1 MALRPRSALFRETD
15 SSALPLRYV
24 HLLPPI
30 GGRKGKRANE
40 TNSTRFTMD
49 FTRVDI
55 IGLSTSPSSGGAYAL
70 VLGEVEG
77 NRRLPIIIGAFEA
90 QAIAL
95 ELEKIQ
101 PPRPMTHDLL
111 RDTFEAVD
119 VEVTEVVIDELREG
133 TFFAKIRYRHD
144 GEEHQL
150 DSRPSDAVA
159 LAVRVDAPI
168 FVAPMVLD
176 EAGIVAEDESDIS
189 SLAEQAEET
198 TGTEEDEPSGTE
210 LEQMQ
215 QKLEEAVEEED
226 YERAAELRD
235 EIQRLEQE
243 RQQNQN

>member
-1 MALRPRSALFRETD
+1 VSDA
-15 SSALPLRYV
+15 SSEYTEIA
-24 HLLPPI
+24 
-30 GGRKGKRANE
+30 
-40 TNSTRFTMD
+40 MD

-111 RDTFEAVD
+111 RDTFEELE

-133 TFFAKIRYRHD
+133 TFFAKVRYRHNGD
-144 GEEHQL
+144 EHQL

-168 FVAPMVLD
+168 YVAPMVLD
-176 EAGIVAEDESDIS
+176 EAGIVAEDESGIS
-189 SLAEQAEET
+189 SITQQAEEASAGEEEEE
-198 TGTEEDEPSGTE
+198 TGGTE
-210 LEQMQ
+210 LERK
-215 QKLEEAVEEED
+215 QKQLEKAVEEED

-235 EIQRLEQE
+235 EIQQLEQE
-243 RQQNQN
+243 EQEQNKN

>member
-1 MALRPRSALFRETD
+1 
-15 SSALPLRYV
+15 
-24 HLLPPI
+24 
-30 GGRKGKRANE
+30 
-40 TNSTRFTMD
+40 MD
-49 FTRVDI
+49 FIRVDI

-111 RDTFEAVD
+111 RDTFEAVELD
-119 VEVTEVVIDELREG
+119 ITQVVIDELREG
-133 TFFAKIRYRHD
+133 TFFAKIRYRQNGD
-144 GEEHQL
+144 EHQL

-168 FVAPMVLD
+168 YVAPMVLE
-176 EAGIVAEDESDIS
+176 EAGIVAEDDETSVS
-189 SLAEQAEET
+189 SLAQQAEST
-198 TGTEEDEPSGTE
+198 SSSEEEGGTE
-210 LEQMQ
+210 LERMQ
-215 QKLEEAVEEED
+215 RQLDKAVEEEN

-235 EIQRLEQE
+235 KIEKLEKEQE
-243 RQQNQN
+243 QNKN

>member
-1 MALRPRSALFRETD
+1 
-15 SSALPLRYV
+15 
-24 HLLPPI
+24 
-30 GGRKGKRANE
+30 
-40 TNSTRFTMD
+40 MD

-111 RDTFEAVD
+111 RDTFEELEVD
-119 VEVTEVVIDELREG
+119 VTEVVIDELREG
-133 TFFAKIRYRHD
+133 TFFAKIRYRHNGD
-144 GEEHQL
+144 EHQL

-168 FVAPMVLD
+168 YVAPMVLD
-176 EAGIVAEDESDIS
+176 EAGIVAEDESGIS
-189 SLAEQAEET
+189 SIAQQAEEASASEP
-198 TGTEEDEPSGTE
+198 EEEPAGTE
-210 LEQMQ
+210 LERKQK
-215 QKLEEAVEEED
+215 KLEKAVEKED

-235 EIQRLEQE
+235 EIERLQEEEQE
-243 RQQNQN
+243 QEQNKN

>member
-1 MALRPRSALFRETD
+1 
-15 SSALPLRYV
+15 
-24 HLLPPI
+24 
-30 GGRKGKRANE
+30 
-40 TNSTRFTMD
+40 MD

-70 VLGEVEG
+70 VLGGVEG

-144 GEEHQL
+144 GEEQQL

-168 FVAPMVLD
+168 FVAPMVLN

-198 TGTEEDEPSGTE
+198 SVEEEEMGGTE
-210 LEQMQ
+210 LEKKQK
-215 QKLEEAVEEED
+215 KLEKAVEEEN

-235 EIQRLEQE
+235 EIQRLEKEQ
-243 RQQNQN
+243 QQNQN

>member
-1 MALRPRSALFRETD
+1 
-15 SSALPLRYV
+15 
-24 HLLPPI
+24 
-30 GGRKGKRANE
+30 
-40 TNSTRFTMD
+40 MD
-49 FTRVDI
+49 LTRVDI

-133 TFFAKIRYRHD
+133 TFFAKIRYRHN

-198 TGTEEDEPSGTE
+198 SGPEEEEMGGTE
-210 LEQMQ
+210 LEKMQ
-215 QKLEEAVEEED
+215 KKLEKAVEEED

-243 RQQNQN
+243 QQQNQN